1 MTEATNSVHL
11 AKLRAS
17 MVMATR
23 TLALQRAMWATKRK
37 LRAQGLK
44 VSHFPR
50 RELVTLAEVYLAQ
63 HREALLSEAS
73 QIVER
78 WRVEGF
84 FGKRAKLNTDAQGGK
99 RGTTRVSDVQMSRHN
114 KRQSPTRSPR
124 RPLQEAIAAG

>member
-1 MTEATNSVHL
+1 MSEATQRL
-11 AKLRAS
+11 QQDKLRARLHF
-17 MVMATR
+17 ATR

-84 FGKRAKLNTDAQGGK
+84 FGKRAKL
-99 RGTTRVSDVQMSRHN
+99 
-114 KRQSPTRSPR
+114 RSPA
-124 RPLQEAIAAG
+124 QNGNA